1 MIDITEWSLSWLILF
16 FLLSIIKASLSLDMT
31 KHNCELVEKH
41 IQNGNCLIETKDT
54 IPYHQETTS
63 NRSLEMWMPFKEKI
77 KIKSIEMNFL
87 FTWSTLLF
95 DDVVVEFDDCFLLLV
110 DIPSPL
116 SVDAIDVEVD
126 IRSRGVGVLTSLLLL
141 WSFKLRRRTGFLRI
155 FLIINIK

>member
-1 MIDITEWSLSWLILF
+1 
-16 FLLSIIKASLSLDMT
+16 
-31 KHNCELVEKH
+31 
-41 IQNGNCLIETKDT
+41 
-54 IPYHQETTS
+54 
-63 NRSLEMWMPFKEKI
+63 MWMPFKEKI